1 VWKRRSK
8 VLREK
13 KKRESGPK
21 MRQKVRFGTN
31 SGPYTGNLVMTE
43 DVNGAFV
50 GGLQQMEGIGTATSA
65 AAELQR

>member
-31 SGPYTGNLVMTE
+31 SGPYTGNFVMTE
-43 DVNGAFV
+43 NVNGAVV
-50 GGLQQMEGIGTATSA
+50 GDYSRWRELGTDAST